1 MPPPP
6 PKKQKSVSS
15 KDNEAHPDKDV
26 AKTSAPAKQSAPTPN
41 VLELLQRGP
50 LAKPSS
56 VPPTSSKEHVSNA
69 SVAPE
74 AIFDCK
80 SDIGFEYQI

>member
-15 KDNEAHPDKDV
+15 KNDEAHPDKDV
-26 AKTSAPAKQSAPTPN
+26 SKTSAPPKLSAHAPT

-50 LAKPSS
+50 QAKTSS
-56 VPPTSSKEHVSNA
+56 ALPTSSGEHVSNA
-69 SVAPE
+69 AVAPE

-80 SDIGFEYQI
+80 SSIGFEYQI